1 MQYFTW
7 GINKP
12 GTKEQRTSLIRT
24 HWNFIEKYDKN
35 LIARGPVMDEG
46 DLSVV
51 IGSIHIV
58 ELPDLNAAK
67 AFAYDEPF
75 AKAGL
80 FKSILVSQ
88 FQLELGRTQF
98 DFISNPDFLRFFIYC
113 PVTTHYKKTT
123 PELTEAH
130 NAYCKKFDK
139 HFICRGSLLTS
150 DNTWQGNIYFFE
162 FADRIDVDNFLASE
176 PFARSNIYDR
186 IEIFRWTMG
195 GPENLNAAG
204 ALS

>member
-1 MQYFTW
+1 VQYFAW

-12 GTKEQRTSLIRT
+12 NVKDRRTELIRQ
-24 HWNFIEKYDKN
+24 HWDFIAKYDDK
-35 LIARGPVMDEG
+35 LIARGPVMQTD
-46 DLSVV
+46 DLGAV

-58 ELPDLNAAK
+58 DLAN
-67 AFAYDEPF
+67 FSETEIFVYDEPF

-80 FKSILVSQ
+80 FENIIVNR

-98 DFISNPDFLRFFIYC
+98 EYVSNPAFSRFFIYC
-113 PVTTHYKKTT
+113 PASKKHAIKTS
-123 PELTEAH
+123 ELGEEH
-130 NAYCKKFDK
+130 KKYCTKFDD
-139 HFICRGSLLTS
+139 HFVCHGSLLS
-150 DNTWQGNIYFFE
+150 EEGEWQGKVYFME
-162 FADRIDVDNFLASE
+162 FSNQKDAEEFIAAEPYATSE
-176 PFARSNIYDR
+176 LYDD